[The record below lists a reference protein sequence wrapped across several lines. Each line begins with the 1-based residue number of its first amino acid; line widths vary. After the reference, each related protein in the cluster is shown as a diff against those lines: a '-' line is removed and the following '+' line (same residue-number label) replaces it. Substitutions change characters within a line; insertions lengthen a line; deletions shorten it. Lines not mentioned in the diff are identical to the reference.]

1 MENGVVVVG
10 SRKSNSTRR
19 HGRPPSVDQKVYI
32 DCETADALRRAVAA
46 GLPLDGIAL
55 WLSSPILAD
64 DSWRPIVE
72 VLATSARA
80 PGGMLSCSMPARQRL
95 GDCVV
100 EWKVRPP
107 GRRHVHRWGAG
118 HGGELRRCLV
128 LGIGLSLSFR
138 PGAQSPSVC
147 TKRIDSLTSPFHSP
161 SLPLPI
167 QSHPE
172 ALPHHNLTSTTPAPA
187 RGPDSPS
194 PPAVCNTVATSRLVS
209 SRHPSPSLRPIGLDC
224 GPPYATYRRH
234 GIAKGARR
242 AQTRRRLSPHI

>member
-1 MENGVVVVG
+1 MVCFHAPCQ
-10 SRKSNSTRR
+10 TRD
-19 HGRPPSVDQKVYI
+19 VL
-32 DCETADALRRAVAA
+32 ETARWRR
-46 GLPLDGIAL
+46 
-55 WLSSPILAD
+55 
-64 DSWRPIVE
+64 
-72 VLATSARA
+72 
-80 PGGMLSCSMPARQRL
+80 
-95 GDCVV
+95 
-100 EWKVRPP
+100 KVRPP

-128 LGIGLSLSFR
+128 LGIGLSLSLFR

-147 TKRIDSLTSPFHSP
+147 TKSIDSLTSPFHSP

-172 ALPHHNLTSTTPAPA
+172 ALPHHNLTPTTPAPV

-194 PPAVCNTVATSRLVS
+194 PPAVCNTVATSRLVL
-209 SRHPSPSLRPIGLDC
+209 SRLPSLSLRHTGLDC

-242 AQTRRRLSPHI
+242 AQAGRRLSPHI

>member
-1 MENGVVVVG
+1 ML
-10 SRKSNSTRR
+10 
-19 HGRPPSVDQKVYI
+19 H
-32 DCETADALRRAVAA
+32 A
-46 GLPLDGIAL
+46 
-55 WLSSPILAD
+55 SPAT
-64 DSWRPIVE
+64 SWRLRCGAE
-72 VLATSARA
+72 GATSWSA
-80 PGGMLSCSMPARQRL
+80 PCAQMGSGPWR
-95 GDCVV
+95 
-100 EWKVRPP
+100 
-107 GRRHVHRWGAG
+107 GAAQM
-118 HGGELRRCLV
+118 

-172 ALPHHNLTSTTPAPA
+172 ALPHHHLTPTTPAPV

-194 PPAVCNTVATSRLVS
+194 PPAVCNTVAASRLVS
-209 SRHPSPSLRPIGLDC
+209 SRHPSLSLRPIGLDC

-242 AQTRRRLSPHI
+242 AQAGRRLSPHI